1 MDSCSKDARKAEAVK
16 PNEVASPASSFPCV
30 VLAHA
35 ALFDGSFE
43 QTRRTDSCRDHR
55 EKLDRINGINRM
67 WILAQK
73 INGSPKL

>member
-1 MDSCSKDARKAEAVK
+1 VDSCSKDARKAEAVK

-43 QTRRTDSCRDHR
+43 QTRRS
-55 EKLDRINGINRM
+55 LD
-67 WILAQK
+67 LK
-73 INGSPKL
+73 IGEVGFDGYG